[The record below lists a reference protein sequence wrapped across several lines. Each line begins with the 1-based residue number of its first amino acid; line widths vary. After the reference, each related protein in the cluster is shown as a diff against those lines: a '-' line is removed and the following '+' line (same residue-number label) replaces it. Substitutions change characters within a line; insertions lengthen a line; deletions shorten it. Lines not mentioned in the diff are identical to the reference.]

1 MSDLRNSRP
10 IAAADI
16 PAADSWS
23 SGNSAS
29 LQVLADVLADAAD
42 NRRLQLL
49 DLGCGNGQFARY
61 LLDYGVTCDYTGV
74 DISEPL
80 LEAGRRS
87 FARNKNVH
95 FIHDDIEVLDNI
107 SGRFD
112 FVIYS
117 HTIEMLASPERSLHA
132 ARKFSDR
139 ILIRFFEPPIYE
151 NTTVELREMHLGKGA
166 APHLH
171 WKMGKSFYRLMLA
184 ELDAKR
190 VEIYRTP
197 TRDQVHLLRL

>member
-10 IAAADI
+10 IAAADFS
-16 PAADSWS
+16 AADPWS
-23 SGNSAS
+23 PSNSS
-29 LQVLADVLADAAD
+29 SVQVLADILADAAAG
-42 NRRLQLL
+42 RRLQLL

-61 LLDYGVTCDYTGV
+61 LFDYGLTCDYTGV

-80 LEAGRRS
+80 LEAGRKA
-87 FARNKNVH
+87 FARNDHVH
-95 FIHDDIEVLDNI
+95 FIHDDIEVLDNVTG
-107 SGRFD
+107 SFD

-132 ARKFSDR
+132 ARKFADR

-151 NTTVELREMHLGKGA
+151 STTVELSEMHLGKGA
-166 APHLH
+166 APHVH

-190 VEIYRTP
+190 VDIYRTP